1 MDLAL
6 FPIPTVDTTD
16 RIPGQLD
23 LLDAIADATTTTPT
37 VDVMPC
43 PAGVLWDIPELRGQM
58 VLA

>member
-23 LLDAIADATTTTPT
+23 LLDAIADAVTTTPP
-37 VDVMPC
+37 VDVMPA
-43 PAGVLWDIPELRGQM
+43 PSGALWDVPELHGQM